1 MRMNDSSLDIQLE
14 IADINASTTFSP
26 LQGSERLNLDPARL
40 RAASDHYVK
49 EPDT

>member
-26 LQGSERLNLDPARL
+26 LHRKR
-40 RAASDHYVK
+40 
-49 EPDT
+49 